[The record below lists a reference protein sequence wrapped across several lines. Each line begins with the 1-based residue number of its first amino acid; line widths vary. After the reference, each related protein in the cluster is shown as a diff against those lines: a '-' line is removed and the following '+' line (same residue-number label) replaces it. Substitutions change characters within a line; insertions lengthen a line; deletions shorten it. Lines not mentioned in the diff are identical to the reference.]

1 MAGIPRRARRLVS
14 AVQARRYPDFFGRGD
29 GLAQHRNVCLPAL

>member
-1 MAGIPRRARRLVS
+1 MAGIYRRAWWLVS
-14 AVQARRYPDFFGRGD
+14 ALQARRHPDFFGRGD